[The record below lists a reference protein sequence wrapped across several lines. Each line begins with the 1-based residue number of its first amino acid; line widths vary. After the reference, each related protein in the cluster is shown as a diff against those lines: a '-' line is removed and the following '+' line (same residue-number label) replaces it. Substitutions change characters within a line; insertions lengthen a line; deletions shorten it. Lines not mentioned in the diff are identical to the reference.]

1 MNVPFERW
9 VVAAVI
15 VAFAFE
21 RLANTFCTPRVRLV
35 DAALEKRESRF
46 TAVMLM
52 LYSVCVI
59 GSAYLYFNS
68 NIRTYPLAYLFGI
81 SVLVAACLLR
91 RRAISS
97 MGSNW
102 SVSTLANSV
111 TVVVETGP
119 FKISR
124 HPYYWASMLEL
135 VGVAVF
141 LHSFFGVLFSVIIY
155 FPLLV
160 YRSILEEKDLN
171 RKFPRVYENYKKQ
184 VNFFV

>member
-1 MNVPFERW
+1 VEMPFER
-9 VVAAVI
+9 VI
-15 VAFAFE
+15 VAVVIIAFAFE
-21 RLANTFCTPRVRLV
+21 RLANTFCTPRVRLL

-59 GSAYLYFNS
+59 GSVYLYFNS
-68 NIRTYPLAYLFGI
+68 IVRTYLLAYLSGI
-81 SVLVAACLLR
+81 SLLVGGCLLR

-97 MGSNW
+97 MGCNW

-111 TVVVETGP
+111 TAVVQNGP

-124 HPYYWASMLEL
+124 HPYYWASFLEL
-135 VGVAVF
+135 VGVSVF
-141 LHSFFGVLFSVIIY
+141 LHSVFGVLFSVFVY

-171 RKFPRVYENYKKQ
+171 RKFPLVYEKYKTQ